1 MKKRVDKVLVERG
14 LADSREKAQALILA
28 GLVLVDDQR
37 IEKCGELFDEGA
49 SIRLKGEPKKYVG
62 RGALKLEAALNHFS
76 IDPRSA
82 ICLDVG
88 ASTGGFTDCL
98 LQRGASKVFAVDV
111 GTNQLDWKLR
121 SDSRV
126 VSIEK
131 TNARHLNFETIGD
144 RVDLIVVDVSFIS
157 LELILPMLPQFC
169 KPTTQVLLLVKP
181 QFEVG
186 KKQVGKKGIVREPAL
201 HAAAVG
207 KVKNAAER
215 YGFKI
220 KGGVESPITGAEGN
234 REFFLWIQ
242 LTQGEPHAQS
252 S

>member
-28 GLVLVDDQR
+28 GQVLVDEKK
-37 IEKCGELFDEGA
+37 IEKSGTLVDDGA
-49 SIRLKGEPKKYVG
+49 PIRLKGRAMKYVG
-62 RGALKLEAALNHFS
+62 RGGLKLEAALDHFS
-76 IDPRSA
+76 IESRNT

-98 LQRGASKVFAVDV
+98 LQRGATKVFAVDV

-131 TNARHLNFETIGD
+131 TNARQLKFETIGE
-144 RVDLIVVDVSFIS
+144 RVDVIVVDVSFIS
-157 LELILPMLPQFC
+157 LELILPVLPQFC
-169 KPTTQVLLLVKP
+169 KSTTQVLLLVKP

-186 KKQVGKKGIVREPAL
+186 KRQVGKKGIVREPKL
-201 HAAAVG
+201 HAATVE
-207 KVKNAAER
+207 KVIRAAER

-234 REFFLWIQ
+234 REFFEWMQ
-242 LTQGEPHAQS
+242 FTGAEPNTPS